1 MGSAI
6 GSVVGG
12 IAGSAFP
19 VVGTA
24 LGSTLGGAVGGLLG
38 GSQSS
43 SDMQNRAIQSGQ
55 MSYDQARALGTEAAN
70 MAKFKPYG
78 ITSNIG
84 SFNVSDTGNATMGL
98 SPQQQAYENQLNQQA
113 MTFTGINPRVDP
125 QGLFSAM
132 QAVRDPINQRNQLA
146 LEQRQAAQGT
156 LGLGSAM
163 YGGANPQQFAMQQA
177 MQEQLSQDALT
188 SMTQANQLTQQ
199 GLANQQSALGLSYT
213 PQSQLMNLS
222 KFGYDLGGQYNQS
235 LQNQG
240 SLFSGAGI
248 QGLPALSRG
257 YENAADIAANQART
271 DAGLWGTVG
280 QSVGGLFGSG
290 KMSDMFGGWG
300 DAGAS
305 QAKAIGASYW

>member
-1 MGSAI
+1 MGGNILGTVGTIAGTYFGGPIGGQIGGAIGSAI
-6 GSVVGG
+6 
-12 IAGSAFP
+12 
-19 VVGTA
+19 
-24 LGSTLGGAVGGLLG
+24 G

-43 SDMQNRAIQSGQ
+43 NDMQNRAIQSGQ
-55 MSYDQARALGTEAAN
+55 MSYDQARALGKEAAE

-84 SFNVSDTGNATMGL
+84 SFNVSDTGQATMGL
-98 SPQQQAYENQLNQQA
+98 SPQQQAYEDQLNQQA
-113 MTFTGINPRVDP
+113 MTFTGVNPMVDP
-125 QGLFSAM
+125 QGLFNAM

-188 SMTQANQLTQQ
+188 SMTEANRLTQQ
-199 GLANQQSALGLSYT
+199 GLANQQSALGLSYI
-213 PQSQLMNLS
+213 PQSQLMDLA
-222 KFGYDLGGQYNQS
+222 KFGYGLGGQYNQAI
-235 LQNQG
+235 QNQA
-240 SLFSGAGI
+240 SLFGQSGI
-248 QGLPALSRG
+248 QGLPALTTG
-257 YENAADIAANQART
+257 YQTAADIAANQART

>member
-1 MGSAI
+1 MGGNILGTVGTIAGTYFGGPIGGQIGGAIGSAI
-6 GSVVGG
+6 
-12 IAGSAFP
+12 
-19 VVGTA
+19 
-24 LGSTLGGAVGGLLG
+24 G

-43 SDMQNRAIQSGQ
+43 SDMQDRAIQSGQ
-55 MSYDQARALGTEAAN
+55 MSYDQARALGKEAAE

-84 SFNVSDTGNATMGL
+84 SFNVSDTGQATMGL

-113 MTFTGINPRVDP
+113 MTFTGVNPRVDP
-125 QGLFSAM
+125 QGLFNAM

-177 MQEQLSQDALT
+177 IQEQLSQDALT
-188 SMTQANQLTQQ
+188 SMTEANRLTQQ
-199 GLANQQSALGLSYT
+199 GLENQRSALGLSYA
-213 PQSQLMNLS
+213 PQSQLMDLA
-222 KFGYDLGGQYNQS
+222 KFGYGLGGQYNQAI
-235 LQNQG
+235 QNQA
-240 SLFSGAGI
+240 SLFRGTAAE
-248 QGLPALSRG
+248 GLPALTTG
-257 YENAADIAANQART
+257 YQNAADIAANQART

-305 QAKAIGASYW
+305 QARAIGASYW

>member
-1 MGSAI
+1 MGGALGAI
-6 GSVVGG
+6 GSAVGG
-12 IAGSAFP
+12 AFGGPVGSA
-19 VVGTA
+19 
-24 LGSTLGGAVGGLLG
+24 LGGAVGGLLG

-55 MSYDQARALGTEAAN
+55 MSYDQARALGREAAA

-84 SFNVSDTGNATMGL
+84 SFNVSGTGNATIKL
-98 SPQQQAYENQLNQQA
+98 SPQQQLYEDQLNKQA
-113 MTFTGINPRVDP
+113 ITFTGVNPRVDP
-125 QGLFSAM
+125 QGLFNAM
-132 QAVRDPINQRNQLA
+132 QAVRNPINQRSDLA
-146 LEQRQAAQGT
+146 LEQRLAAQGR

-163 YGGANPQQFAMQQA
+163 YGGGTPEQFAQEQA
-177 MQEQLSQDALT
+177 RQEQLSQDYLN
-188 SMTQANQLTQQ
+188 SLTQANQLTQQ
-199 GLANQQSALGLSYT
+199 GLTNQQTALGLSYI
-213 PQSQLMNLS
+213 PQSQVQNLA
-222 KFGYDLGGQYNQS
+222 KFGYDVGNQYNQS

-248 QGLPALSRG
+248 QGLPALSQG
-257 YENAADIAANQART
+257 YNNAADIAANQARA

-280 QSVGGLFGSG
+280 QSVGGLLGGSSG
-290 KMSDMFGGWG
+290 FSGMFGGWG